1 MANKEE
7 TYEPFGS
14 NVSEEEL
21 TEEYGG
27 LGKSVFICKKEDFE
41 RKPGQPYIN
50 EEGNLVTFVG
60 QGENKMEW
68 EHREELMPDI
78 WHEVSLVDDSYIF
91 PSVNPFT
98 EGNQKSKK
106 SPRSFTQSFTI
117 VDDKMAH
124 YNAQMLAVTVLPVFS
139 KSMLPVTLPHTPFQ
153 LRDGYTKLY
162 RNPHNFFYSEIGNIY
177 SSSFFRKK
185 SEEEEE
191 QLFENLETALN
202 CGNLQSIRFRS
213 KLFHSWLKSK

>member
-162 RNPHNFFYSEIGNIY
+162 RNPHNFFYSAMENIY
-177 SSSFFRKK
+177 SPFFRKK
-185 SEEEEE
+185 SEEE
-191 QLFENLETALN
+191 QLFEKLEAVQQFFNYDLS
-202 CGNLQSIRFRS
+202 QSP
-213 KLFHSWLKSK
+213 LFHRWLKSK

>member
-1 MANKEE
+1 MAKKEE
-7 TYEPFGS
+7 THEPFGS
-14 NVSEEEL
+14 NVSEEEP
-21 TEEYGG
+21 TEEYAG
-27 LGKSVFICKKEDFE
+27 LGKRIFVCRKEDFE
-41 RKPGQPYIN
+41 RQPGQPYIN

-60 QGENKMEW
+60 HGENKMEW

-98 EGNQKSKK
+98 EGKQKSKK

-117 VDDKMAH
+117 VDDKLAH

-139 KSMLPVTLPHTPFQ
+139 KSMMPVTLPHTPFQ

-162 RNPHNFFYSEIGNIY
+162 RNTHNFFYSAMENIY
-177 SSSFFRKK
+177 SHFFRKK

-191 QLFENLETALN
+191 QLLEKLEAVQQFFNYDLS
-202 CGNLQSIRFRS
+202 QSP
-213 KLFHSWLKSK
+213 LFHRWLKSK